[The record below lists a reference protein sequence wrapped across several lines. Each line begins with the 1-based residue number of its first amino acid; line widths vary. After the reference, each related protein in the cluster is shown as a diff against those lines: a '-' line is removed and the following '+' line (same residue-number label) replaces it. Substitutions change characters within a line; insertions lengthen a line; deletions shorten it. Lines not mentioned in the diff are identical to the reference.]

1 MVGKSEENREVK
13 LSKLNNQDP
22 FLGQDFILTKK
33 KMRVVSKC
41 HWIMMTSMK
50 EKVLT
55 NMGGEDSR

>member
-33 KMRVVSKC
+33 KNESGIKMSLDNDDINER
-41 HWIMMTSMK
+41 
-50 EKVLT
+50 EGL
-55 NMGGEDSR
+55 D